1 MADYGFKAAR
11 TKNAFTTNAKQI
23 AFSSA
28 YPMDKVLFTA
38 QGPIAGL
45 NRPHGLKYKPTA
57 LAWQIDNGRQVE
69 ELTATN
75 NYQVVIRYARAI
87 VLFQQGT

>member
-1 MADYGFKAAR
+1 MDYGFKVAR
-11 TKNAFTTNAKQI
+11 NKNVLTTNAKQI

-28 YPMDKVLFTA
+28 FPTDKILFSA

-45 NRPHGLKYKPTA
+45 NRPHGLTYKPTV
-57 LAWQIDNGRQVE
+57 LAWQVDNGRQVE

-75 NYQVVIRYARAI
+75 NYQVVIRFARAV

>member
-1 MADYGFKAAR
+1 MNVGFKVSR
-11 TKNAFTTNAKQI
+11 GKDVLTTNAKQI

-28 YPMDKVLFTA
+28 YPTDKILLAA
-38 QGPIAGL
+38 QGPIGGL
-45 NRPHGLKYKPTA
+45 NRPHGLTYKPTV
-57 LAWQIDNGRQVE
+57 LAWQVDNGRQVE

-75 NYQVVIRYARAI
+75 NYQVVIRFARAI